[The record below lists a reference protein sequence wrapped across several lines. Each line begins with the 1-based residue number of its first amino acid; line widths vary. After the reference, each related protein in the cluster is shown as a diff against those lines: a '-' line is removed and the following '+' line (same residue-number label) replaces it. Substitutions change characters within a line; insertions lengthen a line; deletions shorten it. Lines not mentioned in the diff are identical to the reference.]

1 MDGGIIM
8 ADWISYKELAWTEPI
23 LAPPESCSEE
33 IENYCSLIKKHS
45 QIEPV
50 TLLHLACGAGS
61 FDHTFK
67 KHFKVTGVDLSVGML
82 NVARGINPEIEYL
95 EGDMRSVNLGRLFDA
110 VVIPE
115 SIGYMTTVDDLR
127 KTISTAKDHLKPG
140 GILLIVAHM
149 KEEFQDNNFAYTGR
163 ANDINITVFENN
175 YVLNPPGDMYEAT
188 IVYLIRRAGELKIY
202 NDRHLLGLFT
212 TNLWMELLSEQGL
225 EVKRFSLNEL
235 YDSYILGEGEYP
247 MTMFV
252 CLKT

>member
-1 MDGGIIM
+1 MSG
-8 ADWISYKELAWTEPI
+8 WISYNELAWTEPI
-23 LAPPESCSEE
+23 LAPPESCREE
-33 IENYCSLIKKHS
+33 IETYCSLIKKHS

-115 SIGYMTTVDDLR
+115 SIGYMTTKEDLR
-127 KTISTAKDHLKPG
+127 KTISAATAHLKPG
-140 GILLIVAHM
+140 GILLIVAHV
-149 KEEFQDNNFAYTGR
+149 KEEFQENNFAYSGC
-163 ANDINITVFENN
+163 ANDIDITVLENN
-175 YVLNPPGDMYEAT
+175 HILKPRGDIYEAT
-188 IVYLIRRAGELKIY
+188 IVYLIRKGGVLQIY

-212 TNLWMELLSEQGL
+212 TNLWMELLSDQGL
-225 EVKRFSLNEL
+225 EVKRLSLNEL
-235 YDSYILGEGEYP
+235 YSSYILGEGEYP

-252 CLKT
+252 CLNPKPS